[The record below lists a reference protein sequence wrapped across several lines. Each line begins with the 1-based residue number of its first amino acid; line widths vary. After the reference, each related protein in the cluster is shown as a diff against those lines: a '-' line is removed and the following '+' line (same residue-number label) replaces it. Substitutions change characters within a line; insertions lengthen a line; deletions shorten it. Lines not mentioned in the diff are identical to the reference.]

1 MSQDTVEQFDLSD
14 APDITPVYTNIGKL
28 TLKQVYKLWVN
39 GATQE
44 VTREV
49 FKAAADKQADG
60 KGAKQV
66 DMKFAVDLQ
75 EFAPNLQFTYD
86 RDITVDGAD
95 WKKIVAPAIEEVM
108 GKGSMVKGDTGK
120 SIADTRNATLAKLNG
135 KYVAF
140 QDVPQVPRRNAAPGA
155 KVYNTFKLTQV
166 FESREKAYAAHVALR
181 GASASANGAQPTL
194 DANVPP
200 DFAPADWYGLK
211 GELQE
216 AVAKALAEAQKK
228 PKPIREKA
236 MGEAKQAVLEKHASD
251 WSATLPQIEHL
262 LNS

>member
-14 APDITPVYTNIGKL
+14 APDISTPFTNIGKL
-28 TLKQVYKLWVN
+28 TLKQVWKLWKD
-39 GATQE
+39 GTTQE
-44 VTREV
+44 VTREQY
-49 FKAAADKQADG
+49 KAAADKQTDG

-66 DMKFAVDLQ
+66 EMHFAVDIQ
-75 EFAPNLQFTYD
+75 EFVPSLQFTYE
-86 RDITVDGAD
+86 RNVTVDGAD
-95 WKKIVAPAIEEVM
+95 WKRIVAPAIEAVM
-108 GKGSMVKGDTGK
+108 GKGSMVKGDTAK
-120 SIADTRNATLAKLNG
+120 NVVDTRNATLAKLNG
-135 KYVAF
+135 KYIAF
-140 QDVPQVPRRNAAPGA
+140 QDVPQVPRKNAAPDA
-155 KVYNTFKLTQV
+155 KQYNTISITALFD
-166 FESREKAYAAHVALR
+166 SREKAYAAHVALR
-181 GASASANGAQPTL
+181 GASASANGTQPAL

-216 AVAKALAEAQKK
+216 AVSKALAEAQKK

-251 WSATLPQIEHL
+251 WSATLAQIENL